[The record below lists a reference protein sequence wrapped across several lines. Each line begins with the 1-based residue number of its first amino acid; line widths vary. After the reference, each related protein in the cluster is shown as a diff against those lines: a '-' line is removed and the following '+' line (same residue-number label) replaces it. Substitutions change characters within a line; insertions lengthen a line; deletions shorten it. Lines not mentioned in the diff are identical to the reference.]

1 METEAINKQVLE
13 KLDRIQS
20 DIDILKENMLEEGRD
35 LADDVVSEIEE
46 SKNRSEGEMISHEE
60 MRKEFA
66 G

>member
-1 METEAINKQVLE
+1 MDDQIIETYF
-13 KLDRIQS
+13 
-20 DIDILKENMLEEGRD
+20 DILKENMLEEGRD